1 VNGAPA
7 LSLRATSEQALPI
20 RPEQFP
26 ASGQP
31 RQGTVVSPAYAAADR
46 ALAAKGR
53 SFHFARRLLGAAHA
67 ERATRLY
74 GFCRH
79 IDDLAD
85 EAPAPDA
92 ARFTLETIAH
102 ALEVGASDDP
112 GTRDLLEWMRQCH
125 IDPAIPIN
133 LIRGVRS
140 DLDPVRI
147 ADTDELLRY
156 CYRVAGTVGLMM
168 SVALDAHDPRAGA
181 HAIDLGIAMQ
191 LTNLCRDVQADAEAG
206 RRYLPASLVGELEPA
221 QLVQP
226 VPTLQA
232 MLRRS
237 VGTLLDLA
245 DTYYRSGEDGLCYLP
260 ARARYGI
267 LTALQLYRAI
277 GWRLRARGC
286 DPWAGRVV
294 VPFGAKLWIAG
305 RVMLSAPMRADLRR
319 PGRQH
324 DPLLHSALSGLPGAA
339 PPPETIHAA

>member
-1 VNGAPA
+1 MNGAPA
-7 LSLRATSEQALPI
+7 LPVGAANDHVLPSQPERAGRNTA
-20 RPEQFP
+20 
-26 ASGQP
+26 A
-31 RQGTVVSPAYAAADR
+31 SPAYAAADR
-46 ALAAKGR
+46 ALTAKGR
-53 SFHFARRLLGAAHA
+53 SFHFARRLLGAVHA

-92 ARFTLETIAH
+92 ARVALDTIAH
-102 ALEVGASDDP
+102 ALETGASDDP
-112 GTRDLLEWMRQCH
+112 ATRDLLEWMRQCR
-125 IDPAIPIN
+125 IDPAIPID

-147 ADTDELLRY
+147 ADTAELLRY

-168 SVALDAHDPRAGA
+168 SAVLDAQDPRAGA

-226 VPTLQA
+226 APALQP
-232 MLRRS
+232 MLRRG

-245 DTYYRSGEDGLCYLP
+245 DTYYRSGEDGLCHLP

-267 LTALQLYRAI
+267 LTALRLYRAI
-277 GWRLRARGC
+277 GWRLRALGG
-286 DPWAGRVV
+286 DAWAGRVV
-294 VPFGAKLWIAG
+294 VPPGAKLLIAG
-305 RVMLSAPMRADLRR
+305 QAMVSAPWLAGLRG
-319 PGRQH
+319 PGRPH
-324 DPLLHSALSGLPGAA
+324 DPLLHVALRGLRGAA
-339 PPPETIHAA
+339 PPPEATHAA

>member
-1 VNGAPA
+1 VNAVSTLPLGTA
-7 LSLRATSEQALPI
+7 SEAALPD
-20 RPEQFP
+20 RPERP
-26 ASGQP
+26 TSAQP
-31 RQGTVVSPAYAAADR
+31 RRDTAASPAYAAADC

-53 SFHFARRLLGAAHA
+53 SFHFARRLLGAAHG

-74 GFCRH
+74 GFCRR

-92 ARFTLETIAH
+92 ARATLYDMAR
-102 ALEVGASDDP
+102 ALEAGASDDA
-112 GTRDLLEWMRQCH
+112 GLRDLLDLMRECH
-125 IDPAIPIN
+125 VDPAIPID
-133 LIRGVRS
+133 LIRGVCS

-147 ADTDELLRY
+147 PDTVELLRY

-168 SVALDAHDPRAGA
+168 SAVLDAHDPRAGA

-191 LTNLCRDVQADAEAG
+191 LTNLCRDVQADALAG

-226 VPTLQA
+226 APTLQP

-245 DTYYRSGEDGLCYLP
+245 DTYYRSGEDGLCHLP

-267 LTALQLYRAI
+267 LTALRLYRAI

-286 DPWAGRVV
+286 DAWAGRIV
-294 VPFGAKLWIAG
+294 VPAGAKLLIAG
-305 RVMLSAPMRADLRR
+305 RAMWSAPWRADLRR
-319 PGRQH
+319 PGRPH
-324 DPLLHSALSGLPGAA
+324 DPLLHAALSGLRGVA
-339 PPPETIHAA
+339 PAPEATHAA